1 MPEEDDSPERAVIRA
16 CSSLLDILE
25 RKLRML
31 DDNKGYLNTEDALY
45 YIRTTN
51 VFAVLDD
58 PTVQER
64 LEEVRK
70 KMGGGNVP

>member
-1 MPEEDDSPERAVIRA
+1 MPEEDDSPERLVIRSG
-16 CSSLLDILE
+16 SSLLDIIE
-25 RKLRML
+25 RKLRMI
-31 DDNKGYLNTEDALY
+31 DDGKGWLNTEDALF

-58 PTVQER
+58 PGVQER

-70 KMGGGNVP
+70 KMGGENVP